1 MYNISA
7 MELSKK
13 TPLSRHPAVEKLKSA
28 GKELGLPKAGLRL
41 RLGLA
46 ALMGVM
52 HGRGEVDVSGED
64 NLIEAAKRAK
74 EEGRGLVIVS
84 SHESGLDVPTASY
97 LASLIGK
104 TAIGIASTNS
114 DWIKKDV
121 GGFNAETI
129 QYVLTGIKNFIR
141 VPYKW
146 ITRKRKRPDHFS
158 IDDYEEA
165 VERAKN
171 GEIVVMAG
179 FSDHESV
186 KDREIGSAAVH
197 IAAAAGVELVPV
209 SVLSDNAEA
218 FSSGPSAAV
227 LKGHKTTIKIGDT
240 GDDWVAVIR
249 HSYEKASPEAKKNI
263 REMLKKDLS
272 QNGAFKEIISKGA
285 RR

>member
-1 MYNISA
+1 M
-7 MELSKK
+7 
-13 TPLSRHPAVEKLKSA
+13 
-28 GKELGLPKAGLRL
+28 
-41 RLGLA
+41 
-46 ALMGVM
+46 
-52 HGRGEVDVSGED
+52 
-64 NLIEAAKRAK
+64 
-74 EEGRGLVIVS
+74 
-84 SHESGLDVPTASY
+84 
-97 LASLIGK
+97 
-104 TAIGIASTNS
+104 
-114 DWIKKDV
+114 

-197 IAAAAGVELVPV
+197 IAAAAGVEMVPV

-240 GDDWVAVIR
+240 GDDWAAVIR
-249 HSYEKASPEAKKNI
+249 HSYEKASPETKKNI
-263 REMLKKDLS
+263 REMLKKDLR
-272 QNGAFKEIISKGA
+272 QNGVFKEIISKGA

>member
-1 MYNISA
+1 MS
-7 MELSKK
+7 
-13 TPLSRHPAVEKLKSA
+13 
-28 GKELGLPKAGLRL
+28 
-41 RLGLA
+41 LA
-46 ALMGVM
+46 L
-52 HGRGEVDVSGED
+52 
-64 NLIEAAKRAK
+64 
-74 EEGRGLVIVS
+74 S
-84 SHESGLDVPTASY
+84 SHCQLF
-97 LASLIGK
+97 SLPDGK
-104 TAIGIASTNS
+104 DCYWYSVNS

-197 IAAAAGVELVPV
+197 IAAAAGVEMVPV

-240 GDDWVAVIR
+240 GDDWAAVIR
-249 HSYEKASPEAKKNI
+249 HSYEKASPETKKNI
-263 REMLKKDLS
+263 REMLKKDLR
-272 QNGAFKEIISKGA
+272 QNGVFKEIISKGA

>member
-1 MYNISA
+1 
-7 MELSKK
+7 MELSEK
-13 TPLSRHPAVEKLKSA
+13 TFLSRHPAVEKLKAA

-46 ALMGVM
+46 ALVGVM
-52 HGRGEVDVSGED
+52 HGRGGVDVSGED

-146 ITRKRKRPDHFS
+146 IDRKNKRPAPFS
-158 IDDYEEA
+158 EDDYKEV
-165 VERAKN
+165 VERVKN

-186 KDREIGSAAVH
+186 THRNIGYAAAH
-197 IAAAAGVELVPV
+197 IALEAGVEILPISV
-209 SVLSDNAEA
+209 SSDKAED
-218 FSSGPSAAV
+218 FSGGPSAAV
-227 LKGHKTTIKIGDT
+227 LKDHKLKIDIGET
-240 GDDWVAVIR
+240 GDDWSDVIS
-249 HSYEKASPEAKKNI
+249 HSYRKASPKTKKAI
-263 REMLKKDLS
+263 RRMIRNDLANHGVFKK
-272 QNGAFKEIISKGA
+272 IVSKGN
-285 RR
+285 RQLSKK

>member
-1 MYNISA
+1 
-7 MELSKK
+7 MELSEK
-13 TPLSRHPAVEKLKSA
+13 TFLPKHPAVKKIKAA
-28 GKELGLPKAGLRL
+28 GEQLGLPKADIRL
-41 RLGLA
+41 SLGLK

-97 LASLIGK
+97 LASLMGK

-146 ITRKRKRPDHFS
+146 ITRKRKRPDRFS

-197 IAAAAGVELVPV
+197 IAAAAGVEMVPV
-209 SVLSDNAEA
+209 SVSSDNIEA

-240 GDDWVAVIR
+240 GDDWAAVIR
-249 HSYEKASPEAKKNI
+249 HSYEKASPEIKKAI
-263 REMLKKDLS
+263 REMLKEDLR

>member
-1 MYNISA
+1 M
-7 MELSKK
+7 
-13 TPLSRHPAVEKLKSA
+13 
-28 GKELGLPKAGLRL
+28 
-41 RLGLA
+41 
-46 ALMGVM
+46 
-52 HGRGEVDVSGED
+52 
-64 NLIEAAKRAK
+64 
-74 EEGRGLVIVS
+74 
-84 SHESGLDVPTASY
+84 PTASY

-146 ITRKRKRPDHFS
+146 IDRKNKRPAPFS
-158 IDDYEEA
+158 EDDYKEV
-165 VERAKN
+165 VERVKN

-240 GDDWVAVIR
+240 GDDWAAVIR
-249 HSYEKASPEAKKNI
+249 HSYEKASPETKKNI